1 MRKGTFNFIEQILL
15 DYKYIDQHI
24 EERFKILCYPVVL
37 EEDENI
43 GGSRG
48 SKISNPT
55 QQLAITIS
63 DDVFI
68 AHLRRNKLAITKVLK
83 KLDPK
88 AKKVIELYYFDVPRK
103 YTWVG
108 VAKQCNYSEKQC
120 RNIRNYVFEQIAKEL
135 GLPI

>member
-24 EERFKILCYPVVL
+24 EERFKILCYPVV
-37 EEDENI
+37 EYEDENI

-48 SKISNPT
+48 TAISNPT
-55 QQLAITIS
+55 ERLALTIS

-68 AHLRRNKLAITKVLK
+68 ESLRRNKRAVNKVLRN
-83 KLDPK
+83 LDPQ

-108 VAKQCNYSEKQC
+108 IAQQCNYSEKQC
-120 RNIRNYVFEQIAKEL
+120 RNIRNLVFERIAKEL